1 MYVNYFGGSY
11 VAINDKLIFLK
22 REIALFY
29 LRNESIYLKGFGTEC
44 ALCICTVIELKELN

>member
-11 VAINDKLIFLK
+11 VTINNKLIFLK

-29 LRNESIYLKGFGTEC
+29 LLNESIYLKGFGNEC
-44 ALCICTVIELKELN
+44 ALYICTIIELKELN